1 LSRLRTERRVCA
13 ELQGRRDS
21 ESRMDKDGSMQ
32 TADTHIIDLR
42 SDTVTRPS
50 AGMLKAMAEAEV
62 GDDVYGDDPTVNRL
76 EAYAAEITNHEAA
89 VFAPTGTQTNLL
101 ALLVH
106 CQRGDEYLVAQ
117 EAHTYRFEGGGAAV
131 LGSIQP
137 QPIHQQPD
145 GTIDLALAKTYIKPD
160 DHHFARTKL
169 LALEDTTNGK
179 VLPLPYLAEA
189 RRFADGNGL
198 ALHLDGARA
207 FNAAVA
213 DHVAISEI
221 TEHFDTVSLCL
232 SKGLGAPVGS
242 LLVGSRAHIA
252 EARKWRKM
260 LGGGMRQAGYLA
272 AAGLYALQHNVDR
285 LAEDHA
291 NAARLADGLRPL
303 PNVTVLSQATN
314 MVFISCHDPERF
326 STFMKSHDVRLA
338 STYGTLRLVCHLDL
352 TSDDVERFLQL
363 AARAV

>member
-1 LSRLRTERRVCA
+1 MSPAPSRT
-13 ELQGRRDS
+13 
-21 ESRMDKDGSMQ
+21 
-32 TADTHIIDLR
+32 IDLR

-50 AGMLKAMAEAEV
+50 PGMLRAMAEAEV

-76 EAYAAEITNHEAA
+76 EAYAAERSGHEAA

-101 ALLVH
+101 ALLAH

-137 QPIHQQPD
+137 QPMHQLTD
-145 GTIDLALAKTYIKPD
+145 GTIDLNVAKSHIKAD

-169 LALEDTTNGK
+169 LALENTTNGK
-179 VLPLPYLAEA
+179 VLPLPYLTAA
-189 RRFADGNGL
+189 RAFADRNGL

-213 DHVAISEI
+213 DRVELSEI
-221 TEHFDTVSLCL
+221 TGHFDTVSLCL

-242 LLVGSRAHIA
+242 LLVGSRPLIA

-285 LAEDHA
+285 LAEDHDK
-291 NAARLADGLRPL
+291 AARLAEGLRPV
-303 PNVTVLSQATN
+303 PGVTVVSQATN
-314 MVFISCHDPERF
+314 MVFIELDDPPLF
-326 STFMKSHDVRLA
+326 AGHLGANGVVLA
-338 STYGTLRLVCHLDL
+338 DTYGPGRRGDQDRAWDGRKGRMRLVCHLDV
-352 TSDDVERFLQL
+352 TDDDIERVITL
-363 AARAV
+363 AGQTAG

>member
-1 LSRLRTERRVCA
+1 
-13 ELQGRRDS
+13 
-21 ESRMDKDGSMQ
+21 
-32 TADTHIIDLR
+32 
-42 SDTVTRPS
+42 
-50 AGMLKAMAEAEV
+50 MAEAEV

-76 EAYAAEITNHEAA
+76 EAYAAEITGHEAA

-137 QPIHQQPD
+137 QPIHQSPD
-145 GTIDLALAKTYIKPD
+145 GTIDLEVAESYIKPD
-160 DHHFARTKL
+160 DHHYARTKL
-169 LALEDTTNGK
+169 LALENTTYGK
-179 VLPLPYLAEA
+179 VLPLAYLAEA
-189 RRFADGNGL
+189 RAFTHRHRL

-213 DHVAISEI
+213 CHVEILEI
-221 TEHFDTVSLCL
+221 TRHFDTVSLCL

-242 LLVGSRAHIA
+242 LLVGSRASIA

-272 AAGLYALQHNVDR
+272 AAGLYALHHNVDR

-291 NAARLADGLRPL
+291 NAARLAEGLRSVPS
-303 PNVTVLSQATN
+303 VTVLSQATN
-314 MVFISCHDPERF
+314 MVFIECHNPERF
-326 STFMKSHDVRLA
+326 AAHMAANGVRLA
-338 STYGTLRLVCHLDL
+338 STYGPVRIVCHLDL
-352 TSDDVERFLQL
+352 TSGDIERVIEL
-363 AARAV
+363 AGQVAG